1 MAKRTGFLTI
11 PSVMVG
17 GDKSNEVDI
26 QVLPQSSVLPGE
38 ADIFISSEVD
48 FQQSFVLAQIE
59 CEILGGFL
67 AEVKTWEE
75 HQFLKSLAKFY

>member
-26 QVLPQSSVLPGE
+26 QVLPQSSVIPGE

-48 FQQSFVLAQIE
+48 FQQSFVQAQI
-59 CEILGGFL
+59 LYK
-67 AEVKTWEE
+67 VKIFRAVATRHARIIEP
-75 HQFLKSLAKFY
+75 